1 MLRLLTAIGT
11 LFSLFS
17 SITAGPKTRP
27 LRDYAATS
35 RWSLAVKAN
44 NQFDNWT

>member
-11 LFSLFS
+11 ALSLFALIATVS
-17 SITAGPKTRP
+17 KTRFP
-27 LRDYAATS
+27 ANHANPTG
-35 RWSLAVKAN
+35 WPVAVKAN